1 MQCRKSPRASD
12 SDTLYDRSSRQSW
25 RSTPLKRFC
34 GLKAADQRAES
45 DHRSEKAA
53 RDELAEKILDH
64 RLKTA
69 ESQPIGVAALCSQKR
84 NSNFIR
90 VKGKTDHLPVD
101 VAAAACVPSYICTLI
116 VSSRSTA
123 WYPTGKPAICVKQE
137 PSQDASRFLLAAQQ
151 RFNTGSQS
159 PLSASASADQPG
171 SGYQSSSAQSASG
184 DPTHEESLAF
194 TSAPGSRRPSALSR
208 KPSESHRSQ
217 KHKWSAEETQALVD
231 GCNKHGV
238 GNWKK
243 ILSDPELSPLFSDR
257 TAGDLKDRFRTY
269 FPDAY
274 HEMYPNAKTH
284 LSKAVRGRDAEGKSI
299 FEKGK
304 TKERRPFTPEE
315 DAALRAGYQQYGS
328 HWALIAKNPIF
339 NGQRRAIDL
348 RDRFR
353 NAFPEDYERAGF
365 KPRPSKARKE
375 RGPSAAKPGQGHAA
389 RSAAMSGTMSD
400 NSLSEGAWRGSDHPL
415 SDATS
420 DGHLTDHGNFTDY
433 SYFTDQGNLTDG
445 GAEPVL
451 SGPSSGTSSA
461 LGRSN
466 SLTHGMPRFVTA
478 QTAQSEQLSFGQALA
493 MQQQQLQSSTQA
505 RPPFLSSNTAPLP
518 GAGLPLRATDMVTG
532 QSIHNLFEQLQQA
545 SLEGPG
551 TSSETSS
558 IRERVTPPSAGDS
571 DVAHQQQFQ
580 QPSASSHAKA
590 VSADDARRQAGK
602 HAIHDGIQHKRRSH
616 TSRAGKNSALE
627 RLPSVHGH
635 LHHMHGHPYGSAH
648 SSPHSRPHSQS
659 SSQHDSPAG
668 GAVPV
673 QSDPRL
679 SPLGHTEY
687 PVQPD
692 VLAWLNPAG
701 QSMLPPSAASM
712 EIDQQRAAGEGPS
725 SWSAY
730 SSSASDTSGAGLPG
744 SSSASFIGNQQPM
757 YGTGFN
763 FGSQTGYM
771 SPPHPG
777 QVARAAMIPGMGSAS
792 DSSAS
797 SAAGSRRSSAAG
809 NAFTQLQQF
818 QQASAKSSGD
828 QQADMAANF
837 STGSMRSF
845 ADTFSGAPGDVAQ
858 WNVDWDLGSISDS
871 GLRPDQVDE
880 LLASFPLSH
889 HPWAGDL
896 NQGASATGAGE
907 SDRRNPA
914 LMEIN
919 VAQLSSAPSRGQ
931 PEISSNTSGG
941 TGIIDQAQNTS
952 ENMLR
957 QMQALGNLS
966 QLQQGVQQQQQQQQ
980 QQHHQQPLDNNQAGA
995 STNTDGAVSFAS
1007 VTFGDPLIR
1016 EDREGSPDS
1025 LELQREQ
1032 TFTAKDVGKRFG
1044 LDGLELN
1051 KDVEESDDDQRR
1063 RSTDTLRRAEGAL
1076 DLALESVEDTRA
1088 LAFAQQFQR
1097 DLDSDEYSDEEP
1109 DEDGYEEDEEDD
1121 NEPDYDFEGTAPDY
1135 NFQQV
1140 LDELSNSEGMSG
1152 DFFDGPFDAEGMGAT
1167 PGAPGQLGLDGS
1179 DLSLYPE
1186 MGRSVA
1192 SRQQQQDL
1200 IAQASDGAPTDRSQE
1215 QQGGAAA
1222 AAAAAGLMNQIW
1234 NGGMTFDNQQQQ
1246 HQQHSM
1252 GSAMHTVVP
1261 TNTDAFPNVQAA
1273 GWTSSPVDNESTS
1286 YGMNPSL
1293 SRSNGS
1299 AKASPGRQSTTHNQ
1313 Q

>member
-1 MQCRKSPRASD
+1 MQS
-12 SDTLYDRSSRQSW
+12 Q
-25 RSTPLKRFC
+25 
-34 GLKAADQRAES
+34 
-45 DHRSEKAA
+45 
-53 RDELAEKILDH
+53 
-64 RLKTA
+64 
-69 ESQPIGVAALCSQKR
+69 SQPQPQSQQV
-84 NSNFIR
+84 SPHEHA
-90 VKGKTDHLPVD
+90 GSS
-101 VAAAACVPSYICTLI
+101 PSF
-116 VSSRSTA
+116 
-123 WYPTGKPAICVKQE
+123 KQE
-137 PSQDASRFLLAAQQ
+137 SSQDASRFLLAAQQ
-151 RFNTGSQS
+151 RFHTGSQS
-159 PLSASASADQPG
+159 PLSASASTDQPG

-184 DPTHEESLAF
+184 EPTHEDNLASS
-194 TSAPGSRRPSALSR
+194 SAPGSRRPSSLSR
-208 KPSESHRSQ
+208 KASEGHRNQ

-389 RSAAMSGTMSD
+389 RSAAISGTVSD

-415 SDATS
+415 SDTTS
-420 DGHLTDHGNFTDY
+420 DGHLTDHGNLTDY

-445 GAEPVL
+445 GAEPIL
-451 SGPSSGTSSA
+451 SGTSSGTNSA

-466 SLTHGMPRFVTA
+466 SLTHSMPRFMSTQA
-478 QTAQSEQLSFGQALA
+478 AQSEQLSFGQALA

-532 QSIHNLFEQLQQA
+532 QSIHSLFEQLQQA

-558 IRERVTPPSAGDS
+558 TRELATPPSAGDS
-571 DVAHQQQFQ
+571 DMAHQHQFQ
-580 QPSASSHAKA
+580 QPSVSSHAKA

-616 TSRAGKNSALE
+616 ASRAGKNSALE

-635 LHHMHGHPYGSAH
+635 LHHMHGHPHGSAH
-648 SSPHSRPHSQS
+648 SNPHSRPHSQS

-668 GAVPV
+668 GAVPI
-673 QSDPRL
+673 QSDARL

-712 EIDQQRAAGEGPS
+712 EIDQHRAVGEVPS

-730 SSSASDTSGAGLPG
+730 SSSAGDASGAGPAG
-744 SSSASFIGNQQPM
+744 SSSRSFFGNQQPM

-763 FGSQTGYM
+763 FDSQNGYI
-771 SPPHPG
+771 SPTHPG
-777 QVARAAMIPGMGSAS
+777 QVGGAAMVPGMGSAS

-797 SAAGSRRSSAAG
+797 SAAGSRRSSAAE
-809 NAFTQLQQF
+809 NAFAQPQQF
-818 QQASAKSSGD
+818 QQASAKSSGE
-828 QQADMAANF
+828 QQADMAGNF
-837 STGSMRSF
+837 STGSIRSF
-845 ADTFSGAPGDVAQ
+845 ADTFSGGPGDAAQ

-896 NQGASATGAGE
+896 NHGAPATGAGE
-907 SDRRNPA
+907 SDGRNPA
-914 LMEIN
+914 FMGIN
-919 VAQLSSAPSRGQ
+919 VAQMSSASSRGQ
-931 PEISSNTSGG
+931 SEISSNTSGA
-941 TGIIDQAQNTS
+941 TGPIDQAQDSS
-952 ENMLR
+952 EAMLR
-957 QMQALGNLS
+957 QMQALGNFS
-966 QLQQGVQQQQQQQQ
+966 QLQQGAQR
-980 QQHHQQPLDNNQAGA
+980 QHQHQQPLDSNQTGA
-995 STNTDGAVSFAS
+995 STNTDGGVSFAS

-1016 EDREGSPDS
+1016 DDREGSPDS

-1032 TFTAKDVGKRFG
+1032 TFTARDVGKRLG
-1044 LDGLELN
+1044 LDDLELN

-1097 DLDSDEYSDEEP
+1097 DLDSDEDSDEEA

-1121 NEPDYDFEGTAPDY
+1121 NEPDYDLEGTAQDY

-1140 LDELSNSEGMSG
+1140 LDDLSNSEGMSSN
-1152 DFFDGPFDAEGMGAT
+1152 FFDGPFDAEGMGAT
-1167 PGAPGQLGLDGS
+1167 PGAPGAPGQLDFDGS
-1179 DLSLYPE
+1179 DLSLYPDL
-1186 MGRSVA
+1186 GRSVA
-1192 SRQQQQDL
+1192 NRQQQQDL
-1200 IAQASDGAPTDRSQE
+1200 VAQASDSAPTDRSQE

-1222 AAAAAGLMNQIW
+1222 AAAAAGLMNQMW
-1234 NGGMTFDNQQQQ
+1234 NGGMAFDQQQQ
-1246 HQQHSM
+1246 QQPSM
-1252 GSAMHTVVP
+1252 GSTMHPVVP
-1261 TNTDAFPNVQAA
+1261 TNTNAFANVQPA
-1273 GWTSSPVDNESTS
+1273 GWTSSPVDNGSTN
-1286 YGMNPSL
+1286 YGINHGAEPEQ
-1293 SRSNGS
+1293 
-1299 AKASPGRQSTTHNQ
+1299 RQRKG
-1313 Q
+1313 